1 MTLIPESAGRPGML
15 SHGSSVYY
23 VMDGARQRALSVRA
37 GYTGDLYPREAW
49 LLVLETG
56 ARIVD
61 VRTRAEWTWVGHAR
75 GSVLIEWETFPGN
88 RRNPRFVDEL
98 SAAFSKDDVLL
109 FMCRSGKRSVP
120 ACKAAAAAGFR
131 NVYNILEGFEGDLDD
146 SKHRNASGG
155 WRCAGLPWV
164 QT

>member
-1 MTLIPESAGRPGML
+1 MGSL
-15 SHGSSVYY
+15 GSSVFY
-23 VMDGARQRALSVRA
+23 VLDGARQRALSAQA
-37 GYTGDLYPREAW
+37 GYAGDLYPREAW

-75 GSVLIEWETFPGN
+75 DSVLIEWESFPGN
-88 RRNPRFVDEL
+88 RRNPRFIDDLV
-98 SAAFSKDDVLL
+98 AGFSKDDVLL

-120 ACKAAAAAGFR
+120 ACRAAAAAGFR
-131 NVYNILEGFEGDLDD
+131 NVYNILDGFEGDLDD
-146 SKHRNASGG
+146 DRHRSAVSG
-155 WRCAGLPWV
+155 WRCVGLPWV